1 MESHHYAGKNKEG
14 DRGHWQKRDVRMEIN
29 VGMGFIKGQERVVF
43 LVLLKGLYIVF
54 IVFKGSLYSL
64 LDLKLYY
71 LFLLYDFYF

>member
-54 IVFKGSLYSL
+54 IVFKGSLYSSFGFKAL
-64 LDLKLYY
+64 LS
-71 LFLLYDFYF
+71 FFII